1 MFSFTEQENVLELS
15 LQTKLQEVIERSNK
29 TNKQINQE
37 HQSKNKT
44 VKV

>member
-15 LQTKLQEVIERSNK
+15 LQTKLQEVIERSNE